1 MSLITSVTEAL
12 ILDNM
17 LNISFSFNY
26 YPVCPFKMSWTI
38 INSQVY
44 NQKIR
49 RLVGLPFIVFFC
61 KYYSTKSKLTCR
73 KSRLN
78 YFVFIARLEKTL
90 ESVKMEKY

>member
-49 RLVGLPFIVFFC
+49 RLVGLPFIVFFVNITVL
-61 KYYSTKSKLTCR
+61 KVSL
-73 KSRLN
+73 LVEN
-78 YFVFIARLEKTL
+78 LV
-90 ESVKMEKY
+90 